1 MKTRLEIIGDDL
13 TKLFTRLEK
22 TKKNSMKLK
31 DGEKPS
37 IFLAIGTDRSKNGGK
52 SLVFDAYDRDNMD
65 FYQYVEAIVFAINSA
80 TGQTDDDG
88 NYTTTS
94 QALLEAIVNF
104 VAMYCIDDPKNQEH
118 FNGLL
123 EMYSKQQTKA

>member
-52 SLVFDAYDRDNMD
+52 SLVFDAYDRDNMN

-104 VAMYCIDDPKNQEH
+104 VAMYCIDDPKNQER

-123 EMYSKQQTKA
+123 EMYSKQKTKA